1 MPWITVTAGLGRYH
15 SCVVQTGRTL
25 GPDEQNRPP
34 PCMSSLLA
42 STASQTPRRVPAQ
55 PSLRAGEQQFS
66 LAPGVHALGGKA
78 PDAVPLAALQ
88 SQPRAAILMVSD
100 EGVTVLQRTT
110 ASVVVR
116 VDGEPIGIAP
126 IELRGGTRI
135 EFGECR
141 VWFDTEA
148 PIAAR
153 PTGEQTATGATTGA
167 GRVLAM
173 NGTGSTRPG
182 VAAWAPRN
190 PLGEPTMDAALVE
203 LKSGMRHPL
212 PMRRISIGRDDSCD
226 VIVRGNSVSRRH
238 ATIAPV
244 AGGFLLRDESANGT
258 LVNGIRIV
266 GTYLLANGDVVRV
279 QDEELRVE
287 IDASTPAPI
296 VRGDKTT
303 QLDLSHITRGATEEQ
318 ARAAAVRPVTAT
330 LEIVRGPFSGASF
343 QVDRAVCS
351 IGRADDNDIRIH
363 DDTVSLSHATL
374 LRKQGVWF
382 VVDLRSMNGT
392 YVDGSRVSGERELH
406 PGACVR
412 LGAVELMFRAIDT
425 VERKKD
431 ETPRNGFW
439 AKLKGFLRSF
449 LPPLE

>member
-1 MPWITVTAGLGRYH
+1 MTH
-15 SCVVQTGRTL
+15 
-25 GPDEQNRPP
+25 
-34 PCMSSLLA
+34 LLA
-42 STASQTPRRVPAQ
+42 PVASQAPKRSSAQ
-55 PSLRAGEQQFS
+55 PSVRAGGD
-66 LAPGVHALGGKA
+66 LLHLTPGIHALGGRA

-88 SQPRAAILMVSD
+88 SQPRAATLTVSD

-116 VDGEPIGIAP
+116 IDGEPIGIAP

-135 EFGECR
+135 EFGDCR
-141 VWFDTEA
+141 LWFETEA
-148 PIAAR
+148 SSTASSVR
-153 PTGEQTATGATTGA
+153 PTGEHSAAGAGATTDG
-167 GRVLAM
+167 GRVLSL
-173 NGTGSTRPG
+173 NGTASTRPS
-182 VAAWAPRN
+182 VAAWTPRI
-190 PLGEPTMDAALVE
+190 PEAERTTDAALVE
-203 LKSGMRHPL
+203 VRSGTRHPL

-226 VIVRGNSVSRRH
+226 VIVRGNAVSRRH

-287 IDASTPAPI
+287 LDASSPAPI

-303 QLDLSHITRGATEEQ
+303 QLDLSHITRGVTEEQ
-318 ARAAAVRPVTAT
+318 ARAAAMRPVTAS
-330 LEIVRGPFSGASF
+330 LEIVRGPFTGASF

-374 LRKQGVWF
+374 LRKAGVWF

-412 LGAVELMFRAIDT
+412 LGAVELMFRAIDS
-425 VERKKD
+425 VERK
-431 ETPRNGFW
+431 EEEAPRTGLW
-439 AKLKGFLRSF
+439 AKLKGLLRIVM
-449 LPPLE
+449 PPVE

>member
-1 MPWITVTAGLGRYH
+1 MTH
-15 SCVVQTGRTL
+15 
-25 GPDEQNRPP
+25 
-34 PCMSSLLA
+34 LLA
-42 STASQTPRRVPAQ
+42 PVSSQAPRRTSAQ
-55 PSLRAGEQQFS
+55 PSVRAGDELLQ
-66 LAPGVHALGGKA
+66 LTPGTHALGGRA

-88 SQPRAAILMVSD
+88 SQPRAATLTVSE
-100 EGVTVLQRTT
+100 EGMTVLQRTT

-126 IELRGGTRI
+126 ITLRGGTRI
-135 EFGECR
+135 EFGDCR
-141 VWFDTEA
+141 LWFETEA
-148 PIAAR
+148 SNAAPSTR
-153 PTGEQTATGATTGA
+153 VTDEHSAAGTTTEG
-167 GRVLAM
+167 GRVLSL
-173 NGTGSTRPG
+173 NGTASTRPG
-182 VAAWAPRN
+182 GAVWSPRT
-190 PLGEPTMDAALVE
+190 PDAERTTDAALVE
-203 LKSGMRHPL
+203 VKSGTRHPL

-226 VIVRGNSVSRRH
+226 VIVRGNAVSRRH

-244 AGGFLLRDESANGT
+244 SGGFLLRDESANGT
-258 LVNGIRIV
+258 MVNGIRIV

-287 IDASTPAPI
+287 LDASTPAPI
-296 VRGDKTT
+296 MRGDKTT
-303 QLDLSHITRGATEEQ
+303 QLDLSHITRGVTEEQ

-374 LRKQGVWF
+374 LRKAGVWF

-412 LGAVELMFRAIDT
+412 LGAVELVFRAIDS
-425 VERKKD
+425 VERAP
-431 ETPRNGFW
+431 EEAPRTGLW
-439 AKLKGFLRSF
+439 AKLKGFLRIVM
-449 LPPLE
+449 PPVE

>member
-1 MPWITVTAGLGRYH
+1 
-15 SCVVQTGRTL
+15 
-25 GPDEQNRPP
+25 
-34 PCMSSLLA
+34 
-42 STASQTPRRVPAQ
+42 
-55 PSLRAGEQQFS
+55 
-66 LAPGVHALGGKA
+66 
-78 PDAVPLAALQ
+78 LAALQ
-88 SQPRAAILMVSD
+88 SQPRAATLTVSE
-100 EGVTVLQRTT
+100 EGMTVLQRTT

-126 IELRGGTRI
+126 ITLRGGTRI
-135 EFGECR
+135 EFGDCR
-141 VWFDTEA
+141 LWFETEA
-148 PIAAR
+148 SNAAASTR
-153 PTGEQTATGATTGA
+153 VTDEHSAAGTTTEG
-167 GRVLAM
+167 GRVLSL
-173 NGTGSTRPG
+173 NGTARTRPG
-182 VAAWAPRN
+182 GAVWSPRT
-190 PLGEPTMDAALVE
+190 PDAERTTDAALVE
-203 LKSGMRHPL
+203 VKSGTRHPL

-226 VIVRGNSVSRRH
+226 VIVRGNAVSRRH

-244 AGGFLLRDESANGT
+244 SGGFLLRDESANGT
-258 LVNGIRIV
+258 MVNGIRIV

-287 IDASTPAPI
+287 LDASVPAPI
-296 VRGDKTT
+296 MRGDKTT
-303 QLDLSHITRGATEEQ
+303 QLDLSHITRGVTEEQ

-374 LRKQGVWF
+374 LRKAGVWF

-412 LGAVELMFRAIDT
+412 LGAVELVFRAIDS
-425 VERKKD
+425 VERAP
-431 ETPRNGFW
+431 EEAPRTGLW
-439 AKLKGFLRSF
+439 AKLKGFLRIVM
-449 LPPLE
+449 PPVE

>member
-1 MPWITVTAGLGRYH
+1 MPYLA
-15 SCVVQTGRTL
+15 SAAS
-25 GPDEQNRPP
+25 PNR
-34 PCMSSLLA
+34 SSLL
-42 STASQTPRRVPAQ
+42 PGAQ
-55 PSLRAGEQQFS
+55 PILRAGEQQYP
-66 LAPGVHALGGKA
+66 LTPGVHPLGGRA

-88 SQPRAAILMVSD
+88 SQPRAATLTVSG
-100 EGVTVLQRTT
+100 EGVVILQRTT

-135 EFGECR
+135 EFGDCR
-141 VWFDTEA
+141 VWFETEA
-148 PIAAR
+148 PSAASSAR
-153 PTGEQTATGATTGA
+153 STSEQPLTGATTEA
-167 GRVLAM
+167 SRVPAL
-173 NGTGSTRPG
+173 NGSVTGSARPN
-182 VAAWAPRN
+182 VPAWATRSADA
-190 PLGEPTMDAALVE
+190 ERTTDAALVE
-203 LKSGMRHPL
+203 VKSGMRHPL

-287 IDASTPAPI
+287 LDAAPAPL

-303 QLDLSHITRGATEEQ
+303 QLDLSHITRGVTEEQ
-318 ARAAAVRPVTAT
+318 ARAAAIRPVTAS

-351 IGRADDNDIRIH
+351 IGRGDDNDVRIH
-363 DDTVSLSHATL
+363 DDTISLSHATL

-392 YVDGSRVSGERELH
+392 FVDGSRVSGERELH
-406 PGACVR
+406 PGARVR
-412 LGAVELMFRAIDT
+412 IGAVELVFRAIESD
-425 VERKKD
+425 ERAPEEPPKS
-431 ETPRNGFW
+431 RFW
-439 AKLKGFLRSF
+439 ARLKGILRTVM
-449 LPPLE
+449 PPV

>member
-1 MPWITVTAGLGRYH
+1 MPY
-15 SCVVQTGRTL
+15 
-25 GPDEQNRPP
+25 
-34 PCMSSLLA
+34 LA
-42 STASQTPRRVPAQ
+42 STASPIRSSLLPGAQ
-55 PSLRAGEQQFS
+55 PILRAGEQQYP
-66 LAPGVHALGGKA
+66 LTPGVHPLGGRA

-88 SQPRAAILMVSD
+88 SQPRAATLTVSD
-100 EGVTVLQRTT
+100 EGVVILQRTT

-116 VDGEPIGIAP
+116 VDGDPIGIAP

-135 EFGECR
+135 EFGDCR
-141 VWFDTEA
+141 VWFETEA
-148 PIAAR
+148 PSAASSAR
-153 PTGEQTATGATTGA
+153 STTEQPAAGATTEASRAPALNGSVTGGA
-167 GRVLAM
+167 
-173 NGTGSTRPG
+173 RPN
-182 VAAWAPRN
+182 VPAWATRSADA
-190 PLGEPTMDAALVE
+190 ERTTDAALVE
-203 LKSGMRHPL
+203 VKSGMRHPL

-287 IDASTPAPI
+287 LDAAAPAPI

-303 QLDLSHITRGATEEQ
+303 QLDLSHITRGVTEEQ
-318 ARAAAVRPVTAT
+318 ARAAAVRPVTAS
-330 LEIVRGPFSGASF
+330 LEIVRGPFTGASF

-351 IGRADDNDIRIH
+351 IGRGDDNDVRIH

-374 LRKQGVWF
+374 LRKAGVWF

-412 LGAVELMFRAIDT
+412 LGAVELVFRAIDS
-425 VERKKD
+425 VERTAQ
-431 ETPRNGFW
+431 EAPRTGFW
-439 AKLKGFLRSF
+439 AKLKGLLRIVM
-449 LPPLE
+449 PPLE

>member
-1 MPWITVTAGLGRYH
+1 
-15 SCVVQTGRTL
+15 
-25 GPDEQNRPP
+25 
-34 PCMSSLLA
+34 
-42 STASQTPRRVPAQ
+42 
-55 PSLRAGEQQFS
+55 
-66 LAPGVHALGGKA
+66 
-78 PDAVPLAALQ
+78 
-88 SQPRAAILMVSD
+88 
-100 EGVTVLQRTT
+100 VLQRTT

-126 IELRGGTRI
+126 IQLRGGTRI

-167 GRVLAM
+167 ARVLTM

-287 IDASTPAPI
+287 LDASIPAPI
-296 VRGDKTT
+296 MRGDKTT
-303 QLDLSHITRGATEEQ
+303 QLDLSHITRGVTEEQ

-351 IGRADDNDIRIH
+351 IGRDDDNDIRIH

-425 VERKKD
+425 VERTKE

>member
-1 MPWITVTAGLGRYH
+1 MTH
-15 SCVVQTGRTL
+15 
-25 GPDEQNRPP
+25 
-34 PCMSSLLA
+34 LLA
-42 STASQTPRRVPAQ
+42 PVASQTHRRLSAQ
-55 PSLRAGEQQFS
+55 PSLRAGDEQFP
-66 LAPGVHALGGKA
+66 LVPGVHALGGRA

-88 SQPRAAILMVSD
+88 SQPRAATLTVSD

-126 IELRGGTRI
+126 MSLRTGTRI
-135 EFGECR
+135 EFGDCR

-148 PIAAR
+148 PSPANGMGSSRPSFVAR
-153 PTGEQTATGATTGA
+153 
-167 GRVLAM
+167 
-173 NGTGSTRPG
+173 
-182 VAAWAPRN
+182 APVSPDR
-190 PLGEPTMDAALVE
+190 TMDAALVE
-203 LKSGMRHPL
+203 VRSGMRHPL

-279 QDEELRVE
+279 HDEELRVE
-287 IDASTPAPI
+287 LDTSTPAPI

-303 QLDLSHITRGATEEQ
+303 QLDLSHITRGVTEEQ
-318 ARAAAVRPVTAT
+318 ARAAAMRPVTAS
-330 LEIVRGPFSGASF
+330 LEIVRGPFTGASF

-363 DDTVSLSHATL
+363 DDTISLSHATL
-374 LRKQGVWF
+374 LRKQGIWF

-392 YVDGSRVSGERELH
+392 FVDGSRVSGERELH
-406 PGACVR
+406 PGARVR
-412 LGAVELMFRAIDT
+412 LGAVELVFRAIDSA
-425 VERKKD
+425 ERKP
-431 ETPRNGFW
+431 EEAPRTGFW
-439 AKLKGFLRSF
+439 AKLKGLLRIVM
-449 LPPLE
+449 PPVE

>member
-1 MPWITVTAGLGRYH
+1 
-15 SCVVQTGRTL
+15 
-25 GPDEQNRPP
+25 
-34 PCMSSLLA
+34 MSHLLA
-42 STASQTPRRVPAQ
+42 PVAPAARSTPRAQ
-55 PSLRAGEQQFS
+55 PTLRAGEQLCS
-66 LAPGVHALGGKA
+66 LLPGVHALGGRA
-78 PDAVPLAALQ
+78 PDAVPLPALQ
-88 SQPRAAILMVSD
+88 NQPRAATLTVSE
-100 EGVTVLQRTT
+100 EGATVLQRTT

-116 VDGEPIGIAP
+116 LDGEPIGIAP
-126 IELRGGTRI
+126 IELRVGARI
-135 EFGECR
+135 EFGDCR
-141 VWFDTEA
+141 LWFDVDGSGAEG
-148 PIAAR
+148 AAR
-153 PTGEQTATGATTGA
+153 PTGEQAAA
-167 GRVLAM
+167 VPKESGRALPSS
-173 NGTGSTRPG
+173 GPGDTRPS
-182 VAAWAPRN
+182 VAAWAPRKV
-190 PLGEPTMDAALVE
+190 EAERTIDAALVAVRT
-203 LKSGMRHPL
+203 GARHPL

-258 LVNGIRIV
+258 MVNGIRIV

-287 IDASTPAPI
+287 LDASTPAPI

-303 QLDLSHITRGATEEQ
+303 QLDLSHITRGVTEEQ
-318 ARAAAVRPVTAT
+318 ARAAAMRPVTAS
-330 LEIVRGPFSGASF
+330 LEIVRGPFTGASF

-374 LRKQGVWF
+374 LRKAGVWF

-412 LGAVELMFRAIDT
+412 LGAVELVFRAIDS
-425 VERKKD
+425 VERKAD
-431 ETPRNGFW
+431 EAPRTGFW
-439 AKLKGFLRSF
+439 AKLKGLLRIVM
-449 LPPLE
+449 PPVE

>member
-1 MPWITVTAGLGRYH
+1 MPYLA
-15 SCVVQTGRTL
+15 SAAS
-25 GPDEQNRPP
+25 PNR
-34 PCMSSLLA
+34 SSLL
-42 STASQTPRRVPAQ
+42 PGAQ
-55 PSLRAGEQQFS
+55 PILRAGEQQYP
-66 LAPGVHALGGKA
+66 LTPGVHPLGGRA

-88 SQPRAAILMVSD
+88 SQPRAATLTVSD
-100 EGVTVLQRTT
+100 EGVVILQRTT

-135 EFGECR
+135 EFCDCR
-141 VWFDTEA
+141 VWFETEA
-148 PIAAR
+148 PSAASSVRSTTEQPAAGAATEASRVPALNGSVTGSAR
-153 PTGEQTATGATTGA
+153 PN
-167 GRVLAM
+167 V
-173 NGTGSTRPG
+173 P
-182 VAAWAPRN
+182 AWATRSADA
-190 PLGEPTMDAALVE
+190 ERTTDAALVE
-203 LKSGMRHPL
+203 VKSGMRHPL

-287 IDASTPAPI
+287 LDAAPAPI

-303 QLDLSHITRGATEEQ
+303 QLDLSHITRGVTEEQ
-318 ARAAAVRPVTAT
+318 ARAAAVRPVTAS
-330 LEIVRGPFSGASF
+330 LEIVRGPFTGASF

-351 IGRADDNDIRIH
+351 IGRGDDNDIRIH
-363 DDTVSLSHATL
+363 DDTISLSHATL
-374 LRKQGVWF
+374 LRKAGVWF

-412 LGAVELMFRAIDT
+412 LGAVELVFRAIDS
-425 VERKKD
+425 VERTAQ
-431 ETPRNGFW
+431 EAPRTGFW
-439 AKLKGFLRSF
+439 AKLKGYLRAVM
-449 LPPLE
+449 PPLE

>member
-1 MPWITVTAGLGRYH
+1 MPYLAPAASPIR
-15 SCVVQTGRTL
+15 
-25 GPDEQNRPP
+25 
-34 PCMSSLLA
+34 SSLL
-42 STASQTPRRVPAQ
+42 PGAQ
-55 PSLRAGEQQFS
+55 PVLRAGDQQYS
-66 LAPGVHALGGKA
+66 LAPGVHPLGGRA

-88 SQPRAAILMVSD
+88 SQPRAATLTVSD
-100 EGVTVLQRTT
+100 EGVVILQRTT

-126 IELRGGTRI
+126 IELRGGTRN
-135 EFGECR
+135 EFGDCR
-141 VWFDTEA
+141 VWFETEA
-148 PIAAR
+148 SAAASAMR
-153 PTGEQTATGATTGA
+153 TTAEQSPVATTAQA
-167 GRVLAM
+167 GRVLPL
-173 NGTGSTRPG
+173 NGTGGARPSF
-182 VAAWAPRN
+182 VARAPVSPANDRA
-190 PLGEPTMDAALVE
+190 LEGALVVVRT
-203 LKSGMRHPL
+203 GMRHPL

-258 LVNGIRIV
+258 MVNGIRIV

-287 IDASTPAPI
+287 LDPSAPAPI
-296 VRGDKTT
+296 LRGDKTT
-303 QLDLSHITRGATEEQ
+303 QLDLSHITRGVTEEQ
-318 ARAAAVRPVTAT
+318 ARAAATRPVTAS
-330 LEIVRGPFSGASF
+330 LEIVRGPFTGASF

-374 LRKQGVWF
+374 LRKAGVWF

-412 LGAVELMFRAIDT
+412 LGAVELLFRAIDSA
-425 VERKKD
+425 ERKQ
-431 ETPRNGFW
+431 EEAPRTGFW
-439 AKLKGFLRSF
+439 ARIKGLLRIVM
-449 LPPLE
+449 PPVE